1 MSFRPRPYLRCCVNV
16 ESMTGRPGCVRV
28 RVSTK
33 EPLPT
38 AQFWIAVKENYDLEM
53 LRTHVA
59 RTLESHYDT
68 VVDPATL
75 NVAIHDFDLCDDV
88 GQILQEGDLITYVF
102 GYYLAYI
109 QCFKFEATK
118 NVGSRT

>member
-1 MSFRPRPYLRCCVNV
+1 M
-16 ESMTGRPGCVRV
+16 
-28 RVSTK
+28 
-33 EPLPT
+33 
-38 AQFWIAVKENYDLEM
+38 KENYDLGM

-59 RTLESHYDT
+59 RTLEFHYDT

-102 GYYLAYI
+102 G
-109 QCFKFEATK
+109 
-118 NVGSRT
+118 